1 MGLVLRL
8 RTKLLLCGATL
19 APASIMLFHMYR
31 EDFIREAQAE
41 GAFTVWVDPGVP
53 IYGMLWVGLVCLLG
67 FVISLILDLRK
78 LRRLK

>member
-1 MGLVLRL
+1 MGAVLRL

-31 EDFIREAQAE
+31 QAIIRGAQAE
-41 GAFTVWVDPGVP
+41 GGITPWVDPGVL
-53 IYGMLWVGLVCLLG
+53 IYGLFWVGLVCILG
-67 FVISLILDLRK
+67 FVISLISD